1 VRGITTH
8 DLLSLALS
16 YPDKSEQS
24 RIAGVLDTVDEAIAM
39 TEAVITKLKQVRT
52 GLLHDLLTCGL
63 DEYGQLHDPI
73 AHPEQFQDSL
83 LGSIPRG
90 WEVLTLE
97 ALLARV
103 PNALRSGPFGSALLK
118 QELKESGIPLLGID
132 NVHIERFVANYTR
145 FVDDDKFVELSRY
158 AVRAGDVMITIMGTV
173 GRCCVVPD
181 SIGVALSSKHVW
193 TITLDRSRYSPHVAC
208 WQMNFAPWVLRQFK
222 RDEQGGVMTAIRSE
236 TLRQLLLPVP
246 PPPEM
251 QAIETILLQFNK
263 RIGEEEALLAKL
275 TALKSAL
282 MSDLLTGRVRVPKEI
297 VVVS

>member
-1 VRGITTH
+1 LDRVSVGSTVRGITTH

-132 NVHIERFVANYTR
+132 NVHIERFVANY
-145 FVDDDKFVELSRY
+145 
-158 AVRAGDVMITIMGTV
+158 
-173 GRCCVVPD
+173 
-181 SIGVALSSKHVW
+181 
-193 TITLDRSRYSPHVAC
+193 
-208 WQMNFAPWVLRQFK
+208 
-222 RDEQGGVMTAIRSE
+222 
-236 TLRQLLLPVP
+236 
-246 PPPEM
+246 
-251 QAIETILLQFNK
+251 
-263 RIGEEEALLAKL
+263 
-275 TALKSAL
+275 
-282 MSDLLTGRVRVPKEI
+282 
-297 VVVS
+297 